1 MKIDYLADCS
11 RLPLKVTLIAEHR
24 SSKHKS
30 RIRYNHRQ
38 IRRYIRMYSAR
49 SQGHSRKENPIKE
62 GTQFEIWSIE
72 HTYALWNNYWNNLI
86 WTDVCS
92 SFNRCDFWP
101 FSHWTQT
108 CRDTLAVTIGNRQT
122 NFLFDMTLMA
132 ILFFFALTQTEIDH
146 KHIHKQAEKS
156 IPCHLPPPQ
165 VSPSFPCRQTFVWA
179 HTHSNTLAVVSV
191 VDLHLPD
198 CVCSV
203 SYPVSCTPTPP
214 HSHNRTVWVQVC
226 VWVSSIRGQSDDKNS
241 KYNKIIIV
249 YRKIRSF
256 APPQTYTHTERH
268 TRIKHMNKQAADRPL
283 HMYV

>member
-1 MKIDYLADCS
+1 
-11 RLPLKVTLIAEHR
+11 
-24 SSKHKS
+24 
-30 RIRYNHRQ
+30 
-38 IRRYIRMYSAR
+38 MYSAR
-49 SQGHSRKENPIKE
+49 SQGHSPKENPIKE

-156 IPCHLPPPQ
+156 IPCHLPPPP
-165 VSPSFPCRQTFVWA
+165 VSPPFPLQTNIRMGTYTFEHISSSFCRWPAFTR
-179 HTHSNTLAVVSV
+179 L
-191 VDLHLPD
+191 
-198 CVCSV
+198 CVLCV
-203 SYPVSCTPTPP
+203 LSCLLYSDPS

-256 APPQTYTHTERH
+256 APHKHTHRETHSDKAYE
-268 TRIKHMNKQAADRPL
+268 
-283 HMYV
+283 

>member
-1 MKIDYLADCS
+1 M
-11 RLPLKVTLIAEHR
+11 
-24 SSKHKS
+24 
-30 RIRYNHRQ
+30 
-38 IRRYIRMYSAR
+38 
-49 SQGHSRKENPIKE
+49 
-62 GTQFEIWSIE
+62 
-72 HTYALWNNYWNNLI
+72 
-86 WTDVCS
+86 CS

-108 CRDTLAVTIGNRQT
+108 FRDTLAVTIGNRQT

-156 IPCHLPPPQ
+156 IPCHLPPPP

-214 HSHNRTVWVQVC
+214 SALPPTPTIALSESKS
-226 VWVSSIRGQSDDKNS
+226 VS
-241 KYNKIIIV
+241 
-249 YRKIRSF
+249 
-256 APPQTYTHTERH
+256 E
-268 TRIKHMNKQAADRPL
+268 
-283 HMYV
+283 